1 LLEDFWNDQSGISF
15 AFNNDAG
22 VDSISGRLKLK
33 SSRSQLAKWFI
44 LAAGLFA
51 AGCASGPRIVTNGD
65 PAADW
70 SSYRTFGF
78 FQPLGTDRGNVRS
91 LMSNQL
97 IQSTTREM
105 QAAGFTLAESSPDL
119 LINFV
124 VSTRE
129 TIQTRPSTSAS
140 MHHSR
145 GRYGTWSGWS
155 AGMSTT
161 EVVQRT
167 EGTLAVDIVDRA
179 RNQLV
184 WEGAA
189 TKRVTDSTRANQD
202 QVLDDA
208 IAEIFAR
215 FP

>member
-1 LLEDFWNDQSGISF
+1 M
-15 AFNNDAG
+15 
-22 VDSISGRLKLK
+22 
-33 SSRSQLAKWFI
+33 
-44 LAAGLFA
+44 
-51 AGCASGPRIVTNGD
+51 
-65 PAADW
+65 
-70 SSYRTFGF
+70 SYRTFGF

-91 LMSNQL
+91 IMSNQL
-97 IQSTTREM
+97 IESTTREM
-105 QAAGFTLAESSPDL
+105 QAAGLTRSESNPDL

-129 TIQTRPSTSAS
+129 TLQTRPSSSAS

-145 GRYGTWSGWS
+145 GRYNTWSGWS
-155 AGMSTT
+155 ASTSTT

-189 TKRVTDSTRANQD
+189 SKRVTNTTRENQD

-208 IAEIFAR
+208 IADIFTQ

>member
-1 LLEDFWNDQSGISF
+1 MRIASTNRAFSICLL
-15 AFNNDAG
+15 ATAM
-22 VDSISGRLKLK
+22 
-33 SSRSQLAKWFI
+33 I
-44 LAAGLFA
+44 LTA
-51 AGCASGPRIVTNGD
+51 CASGPRIITNSD
-65 PAADW
+65 PNADW

-78 FQPLGTDRGNVRS
+78 FQPLGTDRGDVRS

-97 IQSTTREM
+97 IESTTREM
-105 QAAGFTLAESSPDL
+105 QAAGFTLSESNPDL

-155 AGMSTT
+155 AGASTT

-189 TKRVTDSTRANQD
+189 SKRVTDSTRENQD

-208 IAEIFAR
+208 IGEIFAQ

>member
-1 LLEDFWNDQSGISF
+1 MRLRASLFVSTLFVASF
-15 AFNNDAG
+15 
-22 VDSISGRLKLK
+22 S
-33 SSRSQLAKWFI
+33 I
-44 LAAGLFA
+44 LA
-51 AGCASGPRIVTNGD
+51 CSSGPRVITNSD

-70 SSYRTFGF
+70 SSFRSFGF

-91 LMSNQL
+91 IMSNQL
-97 IQSTTREM
+97 IASTTRELE
-105 QAAGFTLAESSPDL
+105 AAGFVRSDSNPDL
-119 LINFV
+119 LVNFFLA
-124 VSTRE
+124 TRD

-145 GRYGTWSGWS
+145 GRYRTWSGWS
-155 AGMSTT
+155 ASMSTT

-167 EGTLAVDIVDRA
+167 EGTIAVDIVDRS

-189 TKRVTDSTRANQD
+189 TKRVTDSTRRNQD
-202 QVLDDA
+202 QVLDDS

>member
-1 LLEDFWNDQSGISF
+1 MSHQVTRIARLGILSCALIF
-15 AFNNDAG
+15 A
-22 VDSISGRLKLK
+22 S
-33 SSRSQLAKWFI
+33 
-44 LAAGLFA
+44 
-51 AGCASGPRIVTNGD
+51 CASGPTIITNSD

-70 SSYRTFGF
+70 SGYRTFGF
-78 FQPLGTDRGNVRS
+78 FDPLGTDRGNVRS
-91 LMSNQL
+91 LMSNTL
-97 IQSTTREM
+97 IDSTTREM
-105 QAAGFTLAESSPDL
+105 QAAGFTHSASDPDL

-129 TIQTRPSTSAS
+129 TIQTRPSTSAH
-140 MHHSR
+140 MHHGR
-145 GRYGTWSGWS
+145 GRYNTWSGWS
-155 AGMSTT
+155 AGVSTT

-189 TKRVTDSTRANQD
+189 TKRVTDSTRDNQD
-202 QVLDDA
+202 QVLDGA
-208 IAEIFAR
+208 IANIFAK

>member
-1 LLEDFWNDQSGISF
+1 MRSATTNRAFSICLL
-15 AFNNDAG
+15 
-22 VDSISGRLKLK
+22 
-33 SSRSQLAKWFI
+33 FI
-44 LAAGLFA
+44 AVTF
-51 AGCASGPRIVTNGD
+51 AGCASGPRIITNSD
-65 PAADW
+65 PSADW
-70 SSYRTFGF
+70 SKYRTFGF

-91 LMSNQL
+91 LMSNTL
-97 IQSTTREM
+97 IESTTREM
-105 QAAGFTLAESSPDL
+105 QAAGFNLSESDPDL

-129 TIQTRPSTSAS
+129 TIQTRPSSSAS

-145 GRYGTWSGWS
+145 GRYNTWSGWS
-155 AGMSTT
+155 ASTSTT

-167 EGTLAVDIVDRA
+167 EGTLAVDIVSRA

-189 TKRVTDSTRANQD
+189 TKRVTNSTRENQD

-208 IAEIFAR
+208 IADIFAQ

>member
-1 LLEDFWNDQSGISF
+1 MRSATTNRAFSICLL
-15 AFNNDAG
+15 
-22 VDSISGRLKLK
+22 
-33 SSRSQLAKWFI
+33 FI
-44 LAAGLFA
+44 AVTF
-51 AGCASGPRIVTNGD
+51 AGCASGPRIITNSD
-65 PAADW
+65 PSADCIK
-70 SSYRTFGF
+70 YRTFGF
-78 FQPLGTDRGNVRS
+78 LQPLGTDRGNVRS
-91 LMSNQL
+91 LMSNTL
-97 IQSTTREM
+97 IESTTREM
-105 QAAGFTLAESSPDL
+105 QAAGFNLSESDPDL

-129 TIQTRPSTSAS
+129 TIQTRPSSSAS

-145 GRYGTWSGWS
+145 GRYNTWSGWS
-155 AGMSTT
+155 ASTSTT

-167 EGTLAVDIVDRA
+167 EGTLAVDIVSRA

-189 TKRVTDSTRANQD
+189 TKRVTNSTRENQD

-208 IAEIFAR
+208 IADIFAQ

>member
-1 LLEDFWNDQSGISF
+1 MSTRTGLIASTFT
-15 AFNNDAG
+15 
-22 VDSISGRLKLK
+22 
-33 SSRSQLAKWFI
+33 
-44 LAAGLFA
+44 LFA
-51 AGCASGPRIVTNGD
+51 ALLLQACASGPRIVTNSD

-70 SSYRTFGF
+70 SSFQTFGF

-91 LMSNQL
+91 ITSNQL
-97 IQSTTREM
+97 IESTTREM
-105 QAAGFTLAESSPDL
+105 QAAGFTRSDSNPDL

-124 VSTRE
+124 LSTRE
-129 TIQTRPSTSAS
+129 TIQTRPTTSAS

-145 GRYGTWSGWS
+145 GRYRTWSGWS
-155 AGMSTT
+155 ASTSTT
-161 EVVQRT
+161 EIVQRT
-167 EGTLAVDIVDRA
+167 EGTIAVDIVDRA

-189 TKRVTDSTRANQD
+189 SKRVTDSTRANQD

-208 IAEIFAR
+208 IADIFAK

>member
-1 LLEDFWNDQSGISF
+1 MSRHVTRITTLGLL
-15 AFNNDAG
+15 ACT
-22 VDSISGRLKLK
+22 L
-33 SSRSQLAKWFI
+33 I
-44 LAAGLFA
+44 LAS
-51 AGCASGPRIVTNGD
+51 CASGPRIITNSD
-65 PAADW
+65 PSADW

-78 FQPLGTDRGNVRS
+78 FDPLGTDRGNVRS
-91 LMSNQL
+91 LMSNTL
-97 IQSTTREM
+97 IDSTTREM
-105 QAAGFTLAESSPDL
+105 QAAGFALSDAKPDM

-145 GRYGTWSGWS
+145 GRYNTWSGWS
-155 AGMSTT
+155 ASTSTT

-167 EGTLAVDIVDRA
+167 EGTLAVDIVDQA

-189 TKRVTDSTRANQD
+189 SKRVTNSTRENQD

-208 IAEIFAR
+208 IGEIFAQ